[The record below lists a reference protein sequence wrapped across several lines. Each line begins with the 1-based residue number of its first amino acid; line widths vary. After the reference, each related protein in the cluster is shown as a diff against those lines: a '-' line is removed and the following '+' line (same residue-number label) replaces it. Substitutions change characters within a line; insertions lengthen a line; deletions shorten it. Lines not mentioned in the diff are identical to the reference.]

1 MIDSLKFWLFTVTF
15 SIIFIFFSLW
25 VIIML
30 VQLFLALYA
39 YFSRAAVPKNGLLW
53 HRYFDTAPP
62 ISIIVPAY
70 NEEKNIVQSVYS
82 LISLDYPAF
91 EVIIVN
97 DGSKDNMLDELIKE
111 FELEESNREYETI
124 LAFNPIRNIYVSKKF
139 GRLVVVDKEN
149 GGKADAQNAG
159 ISVSRM
165 SLLCMVDA
173 DTILEPDGLLRMVQP
188 FIDDPAR
195 TVAVGGS
202 VMIANGSKI
211 NSGRLTRVA
220 IRFNFLVYFQI
231 LEYLRAF
238 LMARVAWSYVNC
250 LTLISGAF
258 GVFSRREVMA
268 VGGYTR
274 GSVGEDFDLVIKLH
288 RYMLENKRDYRITFV
303 PDAVCWTEAPE
314 SLSVLAKQRTRW
326 QRGALEVYFRHQDIM
341 FNRRYG
347 RIGFVGMPIVFVIDV
362 VNPLLELFSYILF
375 PIVFYF
381 KAMTFEFLLSFI
393 FMAFMYGIFVSL
405 FSISLEQMHL
415 GFLRKAKYI
424 FILFLSSIIECFGYR
439 QINTFWRIKAAGEY
453 FSGKTSWGEIKRTG
467 FDEVKKKTAQ

>member
-1 MIDSLKFWLFTVTF
+1 MIDSLRLWFFTITF
-15 SIIFIFFSLW
+15 SIVFVFYSLW
-25 VIIML
+25 VLIML
-30 VQLFLALYA
+30 VQLFLTFRA
-39 YFSRAAVPKNGLLW
+39 YLNRAAIPKNGLLW
-53 HRYFDTAPP
+53 HRYFETAPP

-97 DGSKDNMLDELIKE
+97 DGSKDNMLNELINA
-111 FELEESNREYETI
+111 FELEPSEREYETI
-124 LAFNPIRNIYVSKKF
+124 LPYNQIHNIYVSKKF
-139 GRLVVVDKEN
+139 GRLVVVDKDN

-211 NSGRLTRVA
+211 SAGRLTRVA
-220 IRFNFLVYFQI
+220 IRFNFLIYFQI

-238 LMARVAWSYVNC
+238 LMARFAWSSVNT

-268 VGGYTR
+268 VGGYTK

-288 RYMLENKRDYRITFV
+288 RYMLENKRDYRISFV
-303 PDAVCWTEAPE
+303 PDAACWTEAPE
-314 SLSVLAKQRTRW
+314 NLSGLARQRTRW

-341 FNRRYG
+341 LNRRYG
-347 RIGFVGMPIVFVIDV
+347 RIGFIGMPMVFIIDV
-362 VNPLLELFSYILF
+362 ISPLLELFSYILF
-375 PIVFYF
+375 PIVYYF

-393 FMAFMYGIFVSL
+393 FMLFMYGIFVSL
-405 FSISLEQMHL
+405 LAISLEQIHL
-415 GFLRKAKYI
+415 DFLRKAKYI
-424 FILFLSSIIECFGYR
+424 FILFLSSIVECFGYR
-439 QINTFWRIKAAGEY
+439 QINTFWRIKAAWEY
-453 FSGKTSWGEIKRTG
+453 FTGNTAWGEMKRAG
-467 FDEVKKKTAQ
+467 FDENKKGPSN

>member
-159 ISVSRM
+159 ISV
-165 SLLCMVDA
+165 
-173 DTILEPDGLLRMVQP
+173 
-188 FIDDPAR
+188 
-195 TVAVGGS
+195 
-202 VMIANGSKI
+202 
-211 NSGRLTRVA
+211 
-220 IRFNFLVYFQI
+220 
-231 LEYLRAF
+231 
-238 LMARVAWSYVNC
+238 
-250 LTLISGAF
+250 
-258 GVFSRREVMA
+258 
-268 VGGYTR
+268 
-274 GSVGEDFDLVIKLH
+274 
-288 RYMLENKRDYRITFV
+288 
-303 PDAVCWTEAPE
+303 
-314 SLSVLAKQRTRW
+314 
-326 QRGALEVYFRHQDIM
+326 
-341 FNRRYG
+341 
-347 RIGFVGMPIVFVIDV
+347 
-362 VNPLLELFSYILF
+362 
-375 PIVFYF
+375 
-381 KAMTFEFLLSFI
+381 
-393 FMAFMYGIFVSL
+393 
-405 FSISLEQMHL
+405 
-415 GFLRKAKYI
+415 
-424 FILFLSSIIECFGYR
+424 
-439 QINTFWRIKAAGEY
+439 
-453 FSGKTSWGEIKRTG
+453 
-467 FDEVKKKTAQ
+467 

>member
-1 MIDSLKFWLFTVTF
+1 MIDSLRLWFFTITF
-15 SIIFIFFSLW
+15 SIVFVFYSLW
-25 VIIML
+25 VLIML
-30 VQLFLALYA
+30 VQLFLTFRA
-39 YFSRAAVPKNGLLW
+39 YLNRAAIPKNGLLW
-53 HRYFDTAPP
+53 HRYFETAPP

-97 DGSKDNMLDELIKE
+97 DGSKDNMLNELINA
-111 FELEESNREYETI
+111 FELEPSEREYETI
-124 LAFNPIRNIYVSKKF
+124 LPYNQIHNIYVSKKF
-139 GRLVVVDKEN
+139 GRLVVVDKDN

-211 NSGRLTRVA
+211 SAGRLTRVA
-220 IRFNFLVYFQI
+220 IRFNFLIYFQI

-238 LMARVAWSYVNC
+238 LMARFAWSSVNT

-268 VGGYTR
+268 VGGYTK

-288 RYMLENKRDYRITFV
+288 RYMLENKRDYRISFV
-303 PDAVCWTEAPE
+303 PDAACWTEAPE
-314 SLSVLAKQRTRW
+314 NLSGLARQRTRW

-341 FNRRYG
+341 LNRQYG
-347 RIGFVGMPIVFVIDV
+347 RIGFIGMPMVFIIDV
-362 VNPLLELFSYILF
+362 ISPLLELFSYILF
-375 PIVFYF
+375 PIVYYF

-393 FMAFMYGIFVSL
+393 FMLFMYGIFVSL
-405 FSISLEQMHL
+405 LAISLEQIHL

-424 FILFLSSIIECFGYR
+424 FILFLSSIVECFGYR
-439 QINTFWRIKAAGEY
+439 QINTFWRIKAAWEY
-453 FSGKTSWGEIKRTG
+453 FSGNTAWGEMKRAG
-467 FDEVKKKTAQ
+467 FDENKKGPSN

>member
-1 MIDSLKFWLFTVTF
+1 MIDSLRLWFFTITF
-15 SIIFIFFSLW
+15 SIVFVFYSLW
-25 VIIML
+25 VLIML
-30 VQLFLALYA
+30 VQLFLTFRA
-39 YFSRAAVPKNGLLW
+39 YLNRAAIPKNGLLW
-53 HRYFDTAPP
+53 HRYFETAPP

-97 DGSKDNMLDELIKE
+97 DGSKDNMLNELINA
-111 FELEESNREYETI
+111 FELEPSERKYETI
-124 LAFNPIRNIYVSKKF
+124 LPYNQIHNIYVSKKI
-139 GRLVVVDKEN
+139 GRLVVVDKDN

-211 NSGRLTRVA
+211 SAGRLTRVA
-220 IRFNFLVYFQI
+220 IRFNFLIYFQI

-238 LMARVAWSYVNC
+238 LMARFAWSSVNT

-268 VGGYTR
+268 VGGYTK

-288 RYMLENKRDYRITFV
+288 RYMLENKRDYRISFV
-303 PDAVCWTEAPE
+303 PDAACWTEAPE
-314 SLSVLAKQRTRW
+314 NLSGLARQRTRW

-341 FNRRYG
+341 LNRRYG
-347 RIGFVGMPIVFVIDV
+347 RIGFIGMPMVFIIDV
-362 VNPLLELFSYILF
+362 ISPLLELFSYILF
-375 PIVFYF
+375 PIVYYF

-393 FMAFMYGIFVSL
+393 FMLFMYGIFVSL
-405 FSISLEQMHL
+405 LAISLEQIHL

-424 FILFLSSIIECFGYR
+424 FILFLSSIVECFGYR
-439 QINTFWRIKAAGEY
+439 QINTFWRIKAAWEY
-453 FSGKTSWGEIKRTG
+453 FSGNTAWGEMKRAG
-467 FDEVKKKTAQ
+467 FDENKKSPSN

>member
-1 MIDSLKFWLFTVTF
+1 MIDSLRFWFFTITF
-15 SIIFIFFSLW
+15 SVVFVFYSLW
-25 VIIML
+25 VMIML
-30 VQLFLALYA
+30 VQLFLTFRA
-39 YFSRAAVPKNGLLW
+39 YLTRAAIPKKGLLW
-53 HRYFDTAPP
+53 HRYFETAPP

-97 DGSKDNMLDELIKE
+97 DGSKDNMLNELIDA
-111 FELEESNREYETI
+111 FALEPSEREYETI
-124 LAFNPIRNIYVSKKF
+124 LPYNKIHNIYTSKKF
-139 GRLVVVDKEN
+139 GRLIVVDKDN

-211 NSGRLTRVA
+211 SAGRLTNVA
-220 IRFNFLVYFQI
+220 IRFNFLIYFQI

-238 LMARVAWSYVNC
+238 LMARFAWSSVNT

-268 VGGYTR
+268 VGGYTK
-274 GSVGEDFDLVIKLH
+274 GSVGEDLDLVIKLH
-288 RYMLENKRDYRITFV
+288 RYMLENKRDYRIGFV

-314 SLSVLAKQRTRW
+314 SFSALARQRTRW

-341 FNRRYG
+341 LNWRYG
-347 RIGFVGMPIVFVIDV
+347 RIGFIGMPIIFIIDV
-362 VNPLLELFSYILF
+362 ISPLLELFSYALF
-375 PIVFYF
+375 PIVYYF
-381 KAMTFEFLLSFI
+381 KAMTFEFLLSFV
-393 FMAFMYGIFVSL
+393 FMLFMYGIFVSL
-405 FSISLEQMHL
+405 LAISLEQIHL

-424 FILFLSSIIECFGYR
+424 FVLFLSSIVECFGYR
-439 QINTFWRIKAAGEY
+439 QINTFWRIKAAWEY
-453 FSGKTSWGEIKRTG
+453 FSGNTAWGDMKRTG
-467 FDEVKKKTAQ
+467 FNENNKRRPG

>member
-1 MIDSLKFWLFTVTF
+1 MIDSLRLWFFTITF
-15 SIIFIFFSLW
+15 SIVFVFYSLW
-25 VIIML
+25 VLIML
-30 VQLFLALYA
+30 VQLFLTFRA
-39 YFSRAAVPKNGLLW
+39 YLNRAAIPKNGLLW
-53 HRYFDTAPP
+53 HRYFETAPP

-97 DGSKDNMLDELIKE
+97 DGSKDNMLNELINA
-111 FELEESNREYETI
+111 FELEPSEREYETI
-124 LAFNPIRNIYVSKKF
+124 LPYNQIHNIYVSKKF
-139 GRLVVVDKEN
+139 GRLVVVDKDN

-188 FIDDPAR
+188 YIDDPAR

-211 NSGRLTRVA
+211 SAGRLTRVA
-220 IRFNFLVYFQI
+220 IRFNFLIYFQI

-238 LMARVAWSYVNC
+238 LMARFAWSSVNT

-268 VGGYTR
+268 VGGYTK

-288 RYMLENKRDYRITFV
+288 RYMLENKRDYRISFV
-303 PDAVCWTEAPE
+303 PDAACWTEAPE
-314 SLSVLAKQRTRW
+314 NLSGLARQRTRW

-341 FNRRYG
+341 LNRRYG
-347 RIGFVGMPIVFVIDV
+347 RIGFIGMPMVFIIDV
-362 VNPLLELFSYILF
+362 ISPLLELFSYILF
-375 PIVFYF
+375 PIVYYF

-393 FMAFMYGIFVSL
+393 FMLFMYGIFVSL
-405 FSISLEQMHL
+405 LAISLEQIHL

-424 FILFLSSIIECFGYR
+424 FILFLSSIVECFGYR
-439 QINTFWRIKAAGEY
+439 QINTFWRIKAAWEY
-453 FSGKTSWGEIKRTG
+453 FSGNTAWGEMKRAG
-467 FDEVKKKTAQ
+467 FDENKKSPSN

>member
-1 MIDSLKFWLFTVTF
+1 MIDSLRLWFFTITF
-15 SIIFIFFSLW
+15 SIVFVFYSLW
-25 VIIML
+25 VLIML
-30 VQLFLALYA
+30 VQLFLTFRA
-39 YFSRAAVPKNGLLW
+39 YLNRAAIPKNGLLW
-53 HRYFDTAPP
+53 YRYFETAPP

-97 DGSKDNMLDELIKE
+97 DGSKDNMLNELINA
-111 FELEESNREYETI
+111 FELEPSEREYETI
-124 LAFNPIRNIYVSKKF
+124 LPYNQIHNIYVSKKF
-139 GRLVVVDKEN
+139 GRLVVVDKDN

-211 NSGRLTRVA
+211 SAGRLTRVA
-220 IRFNFLVYFQI
+220 IRFNFLIYFQI

-238 LMARVAWSYVNC
+238 LMARFAWSSVNT

-268 VGGYTR
+268 VGGYTK

-288 RYMLENKRDYRITFV
+288 RYMLENKRDYRISFV
-303 PDAVCWTEAPE
+303 PDAACWTEAPE
-314 SLSVLAKQRTRW
+314 NLSGLARQRTRW

-341 FNRRYG
+341 LNRRYG
-347 RIGFVGMPIVFVIDV
+347 RIGFIGMPMVFIIDV
-362 VNPLLELFSYILF
+362 ISPLLELFSYILF
-375 PIVFYF
+375 PIVYYF

-393 FMAFMYGIFVSL
+393 FMLFMYGIFVSL
-405 FSISLEQMHL
+405 LAISLEQIHL

-424 FILFLSSIIECFGYR
+424 FILFLSSIVECFGYR
-439 QINTFWRIKAAGEY
+439 QINTFWRIKAAWEY
-453 FSGKTSWGEIKRTG
+453 FSGNTAWGEMKRAG
-467 FDEVKKKTAQ
+467 FDENKKGPSN